1 MTKKCTK
8 CLEIKDLGDFSK
20 NSKNKTDGR
29 QPKCKRCNKLY
40 YQENNA
46 KINKRIRGHY
56 NKNKKEI
63 LKRRAELRK
72 RPEAKKKKA
81 ELNTEHYKKN
91 KNKIAKYHKWWSKKN
106 RDGIRKN
113 HKAWRTKNPEKARA
127 NRRASG
133 HKRREWCIINGNNTL
148 TSKDVYRLLR
158 TSDNCFYCKK
168 LCEEKHIDHI
178 IPVSRGGQNC
188 LENVV
193 VACTTCNLNKGN
205 KLISEWRPGF

>member
-1 MTKKCTK
+1 
-8 CLEIKDLGDFSK
+8 LGDFSK

-56 NKNKKEI
+56 N
-63 LKRRAELRK
+63 
-72 RPEAKKKKA
+72 
-81 ELNTEHYKKN
+81 KN